1 MVIIVFANSLIQH
14 EIYIKSSLDEEFQA
28 LGVCSCC
35 CTVDRTDATLLNGS
49 KIRNW
54 NQNLQGSEKEF
65 QGVFKKLFLL
75 RCSINLFTIIIC

>member
-1 MVIIVFANSLIQH
+1 MVIIVFANSLIEH
-14 EIYIKSSLDEEFQA
+14 EIDIKSSPDEEFQA

-35 CTVDRTDATLLNGS
+35 CTVDWTDATLLNGS

-65 QGVFKKLFLL
+65 QRVFEKLCLQ
-75 RCSINLFTIIIC
+75 RCSINLFMIVLN